1 MAELEG
7 FGVRCT
13 RHTTQLVIET
23 EVILESGRGHGL
35 ALGLNIHVLLG
46 FDGLMKTLGQT
57 APRHGPTGVL
67 VNQNY
72 LAVLYDVLDVAVKQ
86 IVSTK
91 RGINMV

>member
-1 MAELEG
+1 LAELEG

-13 RHTTQLVIET
+13 RHTTQLVVEA

-35 ALGLNIHVLLG
+35 TLGLNVHVLLG

-57 APRHGPTGVL
+57 ASRHGPTGVL
-67 VNQNY
+67 VNQNH

-86 IVSTK
+86 IVSAK
-91 RGINMV
+91 RGINVM